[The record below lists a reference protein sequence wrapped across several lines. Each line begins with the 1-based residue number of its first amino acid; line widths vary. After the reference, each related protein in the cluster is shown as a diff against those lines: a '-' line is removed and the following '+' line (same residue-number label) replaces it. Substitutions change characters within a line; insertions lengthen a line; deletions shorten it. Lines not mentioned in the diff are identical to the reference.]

1 MSEAKACDA
10 IVVGGGIVGT
20 SAAFFL
26 RRRGLSV
33 ALLERRLC
41 GQESSGVNFGNI
53 RRQARPIEQLP
64 LANRAYAIWERLPEL
79 VGEDCEFLPAGHLRI
94 GYAEDREEV
103 FRQYARDAAE
113 FGLGLELSVGREVH
127 ERFPYLSPEVRAVSL
142 APRDGHANPRLAAP
156 AFARAARAAGVAL
169 HENTVVTGIEKSGED
184 FRVATAQGEWRA
196 PLVLVAT
203 GAWAGPL
210 CEALGEPVPLE
221 VRSPQMGVTEPT
233 NYRIH
238 PTHDVSTTHKPEALY
253 FRQVKRGN
261 IVFGGCAS
269 GPADPVAGRSRVLP
283 ESTLLQL
290 PQLRRL
296 VPAAARLNVIRVW
309 GGIESYLPDALPV
322 VGPSGKW
329 PGLYYAFG
337 FCGHGFQTG
346 PGVGDA
352 MAELMTTGSTSTPIG
367 AYSPARFRKAA

>member
-1 MSEAKACDA
+1 MVLIGADA
-10 IVVGGGIVGT
+10 P
-20 SAAFFL
+20 L
-26 RRRGLSV
+26 
-33 ALLERRLC
+33 
-41 GQESSGVNFGNI
+41 
-53 RRQARPIEQLP
+53 IEQA
-64 LANRAYAIWERLPEL
+64 LARHAPHVPVHPVSVDETDGMSAGADHLAEHLMDAVVDRYFPIIDMLETELETIEEQIFSKARGAARSNIERMLLGMTPNASD
-79 VGEDCEFLPAGHLRI
+79 VPAT
-94 GYAEDREEV
+94 
-103 FRQYARDAAE
+103 FRQYARDADGM
-113 FGLGLELSVGREVH
+113 GLHLEISVGREVR
-127 ERFPYLSPEVRAVSL
+127 ERFPYLSTEVKAVSL
-142 APRDGHANPRLAAP
+142 APQDGHANPRLAAP
-156 AFARAARAAGVAL
+156 AFARAARARGVAVR
-169 HENTVVTGIEKSGED
+169 ENTVVTAIGKSGED
-184 FRVATAQGEWRA
+184 FRVATAEGEWRA

-233 NYRIH
+233 NHRIH
-238 PTHDVSTTHKPEALY
+238 PTHDVSTTHRPEALY

-296 VPAAARLNVIRVW
+296 VPALGRLNVIRVW
-309 GGIESYLPDALPV
+309 GGIESYLPDTLPI
-322 VGPSGKW
+322 VGPSLKW

-352 MAELMTTGSTSTPIG
+352 MAELMATGATATRLG
-367 AYSPARFRKAA
+367 AYSLARFRAVA